1 MDRITTAV
9 ARGLLPPLLE
19 ESYMSDQNVGSAM
32 RAVVFTD
39 FGGPEVLVP
48 MTVPRPEPLP
58 TEVLVRVHAAGIN
71 PLDLRTRA
79 GFPTP
84 ARAALGTGP
93 HILGWDVSG
102 TVVGTGPGEFLYAPG
117 DEVFG
122 LLWLPRPAGAYAQ
135 YVTAPSRQ
143 FARKPAS
150 IDHDHAAALPLAGLT
165 AWQSLTDIAQLDG
178 GERVLIHAAGGGVG
192 HLAVQMAKHLGAH
205 VIATASAGKHD
216 WLRALGADEVI
227 DYRATPFEEATGNI
241 DVVLDLVGIAQPD
254 TATRSLT
261 VLKPGGLFL
270 GVAPGRPAGFTEAA
284 AAAGVHVA
292 PEPLVEPDGHGLQK
306 IAQLV
311 EAGALAVH
319 LDKVFPLDAAADAHT
334 YAETGARGK
343 TVLRVI

>member
-1 MDRITTAV
+1 
-9 ARGLLPPLLE
+9 
-19 ESYMSDQNVGSAM
+19 M

-48 MTVPRPEPLP
+48 MMVPRPAPLP
-58 TEVLVRVHAAGIN
+58 TEILVRVHAAGIN
-71 PLDLRTRA
+71 PLDLRTRS
-79 GFPTP
+79 GLPTP
-84 ARAALGTGP
+84 ARAALGAGP

-102 TVVGTGPGEFLYAPG
+102 TVVATGPGEFLYAPG

-143 FARKPAS
+143 FALKPAN
-150 IDHDHAAALPLAGLT
+150 IDHEHAAALPLAGLT
-165 AWQSLTDIAQLDG
+165 AWQGLTDIARLDG

-192 HLAVQMAKHLGAH
+192 HLAVQIAKHLGAH
-205 VIATASAGKHD
+205 VIATASADKHD

-261 VLKPGGLFL
+261 VLRPGGLFL
-270 GVAPGRPAGFTEAA
+270 GVAPGRPANFTEAA

-292 PEPLVEPDGHGLQK
+292 PEPLVEPDGHGLGEL
-306 IAQLV
+306 ARLV
-311 EAGALAVH
+311 GTGALAVH
-319 LDKVFPLDAAADAHT
+319 LDKVFPLDAAAEAHIH
-334 YAETGARGK
+334 AETGARGK
-343 TVLRVI
+343 TVLQVFR

>member
-1 MDRITTAV
+1 
-9 ARGLLPPLLE
+9 
-19 ESYMSDQNVGSAM
+19 MSDQHVGSAM

-48 MTVPRPEPLP
+48 TTVPRPEPLP

-102 TVVGTGPGEFLYAPG
+102 TVVGIGPGEFLYAPG

-122 LLWLPRPAGAYAQ
+122 LLWLPRPASAYAQ

-178 GERVLIHAAGGGVG
+178 GERVLIHAAGEVS
-192 HLAVQMAKHLGAH
+192 ATSPSRWPSTLGR
-205 VIATASAGKHD
+205 TSSPPLPPASTTGC
-216 WLRALGADEVI
+216 ALWG
-227 DYRATPFEEATGNI
+227 P
-241 DVVLDLVGIAQPD
+241 
-254 TATRSLT
+254 TR
-261 VLKPGGLFL
+261 
-270 GVAPGRPAGFTEAA
+270 
-284 AAAGVHVA
+284 
-292 PEPLVEPDGHGLQK
+292 
-306 IAQLV
+306 
-311 EAGALAVH
+311 
-319 LDKVFPLDAAADAHT
+319 
-334 YAETGARGK
+334 
-343 TVLRVI
+343 